1 MSAAPR
7 SLTLFAMLALG
18 ACATHPSTPD
28 RLQTAAAS
36 IDWSTAK
43 TVTVKM
49 TDFAYAPKQVT
60 LPGAEPVRLIL
71 VNNGTDLHDFS
82 SPGFFAAASYRPG
95 GTMPKGGKVAVEKD
109 QTAEI
114 DLVPGAPGQFP
125 LECTEF
131 LHTLFGMTGTISV
144 TPPAH

>member
-7 SLTLFAMLALG
+7 SLTLFVMLALG

-28 RLQTAAAS
+28 SLATAAAS
-36 IDWSTAK
+36 
-43 TVTVKM
+43 TVKM
-49 TDFAYAPKQVT
+49 TDFAYSPKQVT
-60 LPGAEPVRLIL
+60 LPSAVPVRLIL

-82 SPGFFAAASYRPG
+82 SPGFFAAASYRSG
-95 GTMPKGGKVAVEKD
+95 GTMPKGGKAAVAKD
-109 QTAEI
+109 QSAEI

-131 LHTLFGMTGTISV
+131 LHTLFGMTGTITV
-144 TPPAH
+144 TPPKH

>member
-7 SLTLFAMLALG
+7 SLALFVMLALG
-18 ACATHPSTPD
+18 ACATHPATPD
-28 RLQTAAAS
+28 PLATAAAS
-36 IDWSTAK
+36 TDWSAAQ

-49 TDFAYAPKQVT
+49 TDFAYSPKQVT
-60 LPGAEPVRLIL
+60 LPSGQPVRLIL

-95 GTMPKGGKVAVEKD
+95 GTMPRGGKVAVEKD
-109 QTAEI
+109 KTAEI

-131 LHTLFGMTGTISV
+131 LHTLFGMTGTITV
-144 TPPAH
+144 TPAAH